1 MITGLLNHIWLRPIT
16 LHCSS
21 NVFSFLSQIIHQSLS
36 KISKCPARC
45 KEIYRQ
51 DAGIVTL
58 YKCQSRNV
66 TGLIELCTD
75 RRAVLCLGWARLGAT
90 GLPCSDAYRSRL
102 SLCRNKAVFTQIS
115 AVSHILLT
123 PPIIRTKNNKGMNY
137 KLFLTTFSRISIKYL
152 IVE

>member
-1 MITGLLNHIWLRPIT
+1 MKTKMITGLLNHIWLRPIT

-115 AVSHILLT
+115 AVSGSGCVPDT
-123 PPIIRTKNNKGMNY
+123 
-137 KLFLTTFSRISIKYL
+137 
-152 IVE
+152 

>member
-1 MITGLLNHIWLRPIT
+1 MS
-16 LHCSS
+16 CS
-21 NVFSFLSQIIHQSLS
+21 LY
-36 KISKCPARC
+36 C

-115 AVSHILLT
+115 AVGHYITTDFSDFYVLFGEMGWRHF
-123 PPIIRTKNNKGMNY
+123 Y
-137 KLFLTTFSRISIKYL
+137 KLWQ
-152 IVE
+152 IVELSKRLSA

>member
-1 MITGLLNHIWLRPIT
+1 MKTKMITGLLNHIWLRPIT

-21 NVFSFLSQIIHQSLS
+21 NVFSFLSQITHQSLS
-36 KISKCPARC
+36 KISKCHARC

-51 DAGIVTL
+51 AVTL
-58 YKCQSRNV
+58 YKSESRHV

-115 AVSHILLT
+115 AVHRHWT
-123 PPIIRTKNNKGMNY
+123 H
-137 KLFLTTFSRISIKYL
+137 KLWSQEGATS
-152 IVE
+152 VMP

>member
-1 MITGLLNHIWLRPIT
+1 MFTGLLNHVWLRPIT

-21 NVFSFLSQIIHQSLS
+21 NVFSFLSQITHQSLS

-51 DAGIVTL
+51 DAGIVTP

-115 AVSHILLT
+115 AVMDHRSKTCARRYNAEFSATIQDLL
-123 PPIIRTKNNKGMNY
+123 
-137 KLFLTTFSRISIKYL
+137 
-152 IVE
+152 